1 MRNINKVLI
10 GLAIG
15 GAAFATVGA
24 GAGADF
30 VDTPT
35 AHQTINSGT
44 MLIRLSADGHTSTSD
59 AVTPASI
66 TLNPIGPT
74 ASTFSITKDI
84 KAKNVGTVPGTLN
97 DLKLSDSGPDT
108 NPLANDVWV
117 VVYGPDYAQQLCSNT
132 LANCEGVNLAA
143 NYAGG
148 ITLAPGH
155 SAEFHVVYY
164 AGNYEPALTNVDE
177 GKVLNTT
184 LTYTFSG

>member
-30 VDTPT
+30 VDMPT

-44 MLIRLSADGHTSTSD
+44 MLIQLTSGSHTSTSD

-66 TLNPIGPT
+66 TLDPIGPT
-74 ASTFSITKDI
+74 ASTFSVTKDI
-84 KAKNVGTVPGTLN
+84 TAKNVGTVAGTLTN
-97 DLKLSDSGPDT
+97 LQLSDSGPDT
-108 NPLANDVWV
+108 TPLANDIYV
-117 VVYGPDYAQQLCSNT
+117 VVYGPNYGTQLCSNT
-132 LANCEGVNLAA
+132 IAKCEGVNLASK
-143 NYAGG
+143 YPGG
-148 ITLAPGH
+148 ISLAPGD
-155 SAEFHVVYY
+155 SAAFHVVYY
-164 AGNYEPALTNVDE
+164 AGKYVPALTNADE
-177 GKVLNTT
+177 GKILNTT